1 MGKLDDFEPIIG
13 EPKTEG
19 LVSTSKP
26 LLPHILYVDA
36 PESSKLR
43 IVVTDFK
50 FSTWM
55 AVKSVIQLQNMRD
68 NIGIGGPWSE
78 FIEYV
83 ITSINSRDAKIVFEG
98 QSIADG
104 PAYAKLVAQK
114 SEGMP
119 LVCVHLN
126 KLVGGAAVEAIGNVS
141 QELFKAYKSQHELL
155 VKEQEGRYQLTE
167 MVAAEQAKSEILER
181 DLNLILSSKRHKSQ
195 HLNERSTS
203 DSLKVSTL
211 QQTQAVGKEA
221 DVFKE
226 STKVIKRVVPAYRR
240 AKVREVLLHDKD
252 DDDADI

>member
-19 LVSTSKP
+19 LLSTSKP
-26 LLPHILYVDA
+26 HIMYVDA

-50 FSTWM
+50 FSTWR
-55 AVKSVIQLQNMRD
+55 AVKSVIQLEDMRD

-78 FIEYV
+78 FLEYL
-83 ITSINSRDAKIVFEG
+83 ITSINSRDTKIVFEG
-98 QSIADG
+98 QSTADG
-104 PAYAKLVAQK
+104 PAYAKLIAQK
-114 SEGMP
+114 SKGMP
-119 LVCVHLN
+119 LVCFHLD
-126 KLVGGAAVEAIGNVS
+126 KLVGGAAVEATGNVS

-195 HLNERSTS
+195 LRSERSTS
-203 DSLKVSTL
+203 DSLSESTL

-221 DVFKE
+221 DVSKE
-226 STKVIKRVVPAYRR
+226 STKVINRVVPAHRR
-240 AKVREVLLHDKD
+240 AKVRGVLLHDND
-252 DDDADI
+252 DDPDI